1 MSANSNTSEAGG
13 ARAGSGA
20 NGRTAD
26 DVRQAFSAL
35 PFDQKILTLVRVELD
50 MVGDA
55 VEAVAAAASKAL
67 DEVVNACTEHAR
79 PAASES
85 AGQTSTS

>member
-1 MSANSNTSEAGG
+1 MSANSNTGEAGG
-13 ARAGSGA
+13 AKAGNDA
-20 NGRTAD
+20 TGRTAD

-35 PFDQKILTLVRVELD
+35 PLDQKILTLIGVELD

-67 DEVVNACTEHAR
+67 DEVANACTEHPK
-79 PAASES
+79 PAASGS
-85 AGQTSTS
+85 AGQASTS

>member
-1 MSANSNTSEAGG
+1 MSANSNKSDAGG
-13 ARAGSGA
+13 AKAGSDA
-20 NGRTAD
+20 KGRAAD

-35 PFDQKILTLVRVELD
+35 PLDQKILTLIGVELD

-67 DEVVNACTEHAR
+67 DEVANACTEHPK
-79 PAASES
+79 PASGS
-85 AGQTSTS
+85 AGHASTS